1 MDEERGDLAAHTS
14 SARRAFRVTPVT
26 RRKRAHVHRRP
37 LVHVRA
43 PRACFRVRSEA
54 IGRAS
59 STMFASTAVSSASA
73 APRVSR
79 HGVAPKARR
88 CARTS
93 AAASARVDA
102 SSSAAS
108 PSPPRD
114 ARELLP
120 RDAPSRATLVA
131 TVAAK
136 PPAPAPAEAPTPFV
150 AFCRANWGFFAAL
163 QTVALIGASYNGRLA
178 RKRRLEIAEINAKL
192 RAMMQKAEDARD
204 ATRGVDE
211 SDDDDGGSSEKLAE
225 GKRALVAKDFE
236 TAVVAFDEAKTM
248 AKEAGAKAAELSAR
262 KGLARALIEAGQIR
276 AAIGELA
283 DATELAV
290 EQGDS
295 SVYGMLG
302 DCHTDLAEL
311 GEAGR
316 YYDLCLAMD

>member
-1 MDEERGDLAAHTS
+1 
-14 SARRAFRVTPVT
+14 
-26 RRKRAHVHRRP
+26 
-37 LVHVRA
+37 
-43 PRACFRVRSEA
+43 
-54 IGRAS
+54 
-59 STMFASTAVSSASA
+59 MFASTAVSSASA
-73 APRVSR
+73 APRVSVR
-79 HGVAPKARR
+79 RGVAPKARR

-93 AAASARVDA
+93 AAAASARVDA

-120 RDAPSRATLVA
+120 KDAPSRATLVA

-136 PPAPAPAEAPTPFV
+136 PANAPAPAEAPTPFV

-211 SDDDDGGSSEKLAE
+211 SDDEDGGSSEKLAE
-225 GKRALVAKDFE
+225 GKRALSAKDFE
-236 TAVVAFDEAKTM
+236 AAVVAFDEAKTI
-248 AKEAGAKAAELSAR
+248 AESAGARAAELSAR

-283 DATELAV
+283 NATELAV

-302 DCHTDLAEL
+302 DCYTDLAEL